1 MAKKE
6 KSYNEAIS
14 ELEKILDKIESGDLE
29 VDVLGDEIKKASQL
43 LKFCK
48 DKLYKTDA
56 EIKKILDN
64 LD

>member
-6 KSYNEAIS
+6 KTYNEAVL
-14 ELEKILDKIESGDLE
+14 ELQSILDKIESGDLD
-29 VDVLGDEIKKASQL
+29 VDVLTEEIKKASVL

-48 DKLYKTDA
+48 DKLYKADS
-56 EIKKILDN
+56 EIKKVLEN

>member
-6 KSYNEAIS
+6 KSYTEAIS
-14 ELEKILDKIESGDLE
+14 ELEKILERIESGDLD
-29 VDVLGDEIKKASQL
+29 VDVLGEEIKKASEL
-43 LKFCK
+43 LKLCK
-48 DKLYKTDA
+48 DKLYKTDE